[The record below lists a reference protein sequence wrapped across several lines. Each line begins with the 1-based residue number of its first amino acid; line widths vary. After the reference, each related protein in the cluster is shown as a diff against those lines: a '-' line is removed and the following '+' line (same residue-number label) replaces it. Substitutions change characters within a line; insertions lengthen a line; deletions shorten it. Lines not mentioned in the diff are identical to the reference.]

1 MKKNIFLHDK
11 KYLLSW
17 KEIQSNKSTPPTL
30 LPYRK
35 GKRFS
40 LLLESSLTDIVKSS
54 FIKGKVPSMKDI
66 RFYRKRQKS
75 PIHFYVKVK
84 LALHSH
90 YYFKQYNSTQKRA
103 WIFIIPKKTK
113 KHWTK
118 KQYIQ
123 RISYL
128 CKQK

>member
-1 MKKNIFLHDK
+1 MKKIFFFTTRNIYFHEK
-11 KYLLSW
+11 KFNPTN
-17 KEIQSNKSTPPTL
+17 QRPPTL

-35 GKRFS
+35 GKKFF

-66 RFYRKRQKS
+66 RFYRKRQES

-90 YYFKQYNSTQKRA
+90 YYFKQHYSTQKRA

-113 KHWTK
+113 KHWIK
-118 KQYIQ
+118 GQYIQ